1 LVPFTRK
8 VQKGGLWS
16 PREDSGALGRPIT
29 ASPGMP
35 PDRLKILRD
44 AFSKTMADP
53 EFLAETKKRRY
64 ELEPVSGEEVETLAK
79 EVLAQP
85 ADVIDRM
92 KKLIGK

>member
-1 LVPFTRK
+1 M
-8 VQKGGLWS
+8 
-16 PREDSGALGRPIT
+16 A
-29 ASPGMP
+29 ASTGTP
-35 PDRLKILRD
+35 PDRVKILRD
-44 AFSKTMADP
+44 AFTKTMADP

-64 ELEPVSGEEVETLAK
+64 ELEPVSGEEIETLAK

>member
-1 LVPFTRK
+1 M
-8 VQKGGLWS
+8 
-16 PREDSGALGRPIT
+16 A
-29 ASPGMP
+29 ASPGTP

-44 AFSKTMADP
+44 AFAKTMADP

-79 EVLAQP
+79 EVLTQP